1 MEFAHTR
8 ACAVGV
14 IPPFCAWVSKPNGAC
29 FLLLSGHLLN
39 CYKGY
44 EGLKTLADQS
54 ARSSEVGFDRAMA
67 DEIVTREEIRAM
79 RRSYSDAGLETL
91 PNNPFEAFA
100 VWLKQAHENSVIVEA
115 NAMVLSTLASDGQ
128 ITTRTV
134 LLKDISEGGFTFFT
148 NYESR
153 KAHGIELNQN
163 VSLLF
168 PWYAMERQV
177 SISGIAEKVS
187 EQESDDYFA
196 TRPWG
201 SQIGAWASHQSSPLA
216 SRDELE
222 QRYEGAA
229 QKWPEGSVVPRP
241 PHWGGYRV
249 TPLNIE
255 FWQGRY
261 SRLHDRLR
269 YERSN
274 TAADWELS
282 RYYP

>member
-1 MEFAHTR
+1 
-8 ACAVGV
+8 
-14 IPPFCAWVSKPNGAC
+14 
-29 FLLLSGHLLN
+29 
-39 CYKGY
+39 
-44 EGLKTLADQS
+44 
-54 ARSSEVGFDRAMA
+54 MA
-67 DEIVTREEIRAM
+67 EEIVTRDEIRAM

-91 PNNPFEAFA
+91 PSNPFEAFA
-100 VWLKQAHENSVIVEA
+100 QWLKDAHENPVIVEA
-115 NAMVLSTLASDGQ
+115 NAMVLSTVTADSQ
-128 ITTRTV
+128 INTRTV

-148 NYESR
+148 NYQSR
-153 KAHGIELNQN
+153 KAHGIELNPN

-177 SISGIAEKVS
+177 SISGVAEKVS

-201 SQIGAWASHQSSPLA
+201 SQIGAWASAQSSHLA
-216 SRDELE
+216 SREELE
-222 QRYEGAA
+222 QRFAGAA
-229 QKWPEGSVVPRP
+229 EKWPEGSAVPRP
-241 PHWGGYRV
+241 AHWGGYRV

-269 YERSN
+269 FER
-274 TAADWELS
+274 TATNGDWELS

>member
-187 EQESDDYFA
+187 EQESDEYFA

-216 SRDELE
+216 SRNELE